1 MWPRQRGEHRA
12 DPRRLYLMMVG
23 RTGGMSYRIAVG
35 GGSCHLRMM
44 RRVSAAE
51 WRWIAAG
58 GERPIRAKRWRTD
71 ITDMTLSPQSV
82 DMKCSPQR
90 ISEYRRAIY
99 DAKAVTGRSGRKI
112 NIWPTG
118 ITEPSGDFL
127 RDLVVRENAQ
137 RTLEVGLG
145 LGLSSIAIVEG
156 LLAND
161 ARARSRSGAEADD
174 LRGVSHTTMDYA
186 QSNRDHAGER
196 TLEDSGAATVTR
208 FIARDSCVAL
218 AQLMS
223 DGERFDFAF
232 IDGGHQFDPLI
243 VDVFFAL
250 RLVKPDGLIVLDDHW
265 MPAVQTVLAF
275 CTTNWGLELELFD
288 TAGPGARLV
297 AFRNNGKA
305 HLREWDHFRPFSTA
319 DLPKYTWR
327 TE

>member
-1 MWPRQRGEHRA
+1 MRVKRA
-12 DPRRLYLMMVG
+12 
-23 RTGGMSYRIAVG
+23 
-35 GGSCHLRMM
+35 
-44 RRVSAAE
+44 E
-51 WRWIAAG
+51 
-58 GERPIRAKRWRTD
+58 GERPSRVTLRRTD
-71 ITDMTLSPQSV
+71 KTSMKPLTQTV
-82 DMKCSPQR
+82 NVKCSLPR
-90 ISEYRRAIY
+90 ISEHRRAIY
-99 DAKAVTGRSGRKI
+99 DAGAVTGRSGKKI
-112 NIWPTG
+112 PIWPTG
-118 ITEPSGDFL
+118 ITEVSGDFL

-156 LLAND
+156 LLAN
-161 ARARSRSGAEADD
+161 AARSGADA
-174 LRGVSHTTMDYA
+174 LRGVLHTTMDYA

-196 TLEDSGAATVTR
+196 TLEESGAATVTR

-232 IDGGHQFDPLI
+232 IDGGHQFDPLM

-265 MPAVQTVLAF
+265 MPAVQTVLAY

-288 TAGPGARLV
+288 ANGPGARLV

-305 HLREWDHFRPFSTA
+305 HLREWDHFRPFCRA
-319 DLPKYTWR
+319 NLPEYAWR
-327 TE
+327 